1 MPRASSDP
9 PHPRTETPATLR
21 DMAARG
27 RRLAHSIYDQKACE
41 ALTEF
46 AQELEVRATALESAA
61 QTFSHDEAAAVIRS
75 DPDLCHS

>member
-9 PHPRTETPATLR
+9 PPRTETPATLR
-21 DMAARG
+21 DMAAHG
-27 RRLAHSIYDQKACE
+27 RRLAHTVSDQKACN

-46 AQELEVRATALESAA
+46 AEELEARATALESAS

-75 DPDLCHS
+75 DPDLDQN